1 MKMKTAE
8 EIAAFLQPIAASCG
22 AEIYEVVFKQGKN
35 PSLTVFIDSDKE
47 GGVDLDLCEAVHNAI
62 DGPLDEFDPTFG
74 RPYTLN
80 VSSPG
85 LDRPFRNDKN
95 FYKNIEKKVEIR
107 LYAPIKG
114 QKFFEAVLEEFDPVA
129 GNIRV
134 SCEKDSFKLNLNQ
147 IAKISQAIDFE

>member
-47 GGVDLDLCEAVHNAI
+47 GGVELDLCESVHNAI
-62 DGPLDEFDPTFG
+62 DGPLDELDPTFG

-80 VSSPG
+80 ASSP
-85 LDRPFRNDKN
+85 
-95 FYKNIEKKVEIR
+95 
-107 LYAPIKG
+107 
-114 QKFFEAVLEEFDPVA
+114 
-129 GNIRV
+129 
-134 SCEKDSFKLNLNQ
+134 
-147 IAKISQAIDFE
+147 